1 MDKISCSVTAPK
13 VVCLKRIGGGGYLSS
28 MYFNVECLITFY
40 EKLYFFYSYIYVC
53 LKENNPYEIKLQ
65 SRWFNSIIKKS
76 LFQKC
81 FKNSIE
87 NLKRGG
93 EGVVNGIGR
102 FWKGIVYAE
111 KNYDRK
117 ERQDHSS
124 VIGVQYWL
132 ILLLTGANE
141 LKSTALIIIFPSE
154 NRPLVNGLKSKISSK
169 TTLFLCCILSA
180 CLCSYRRC
188 LFILEQFLSRYNSK
202 KSSHLPY
209 FFVGGRGWGIQT
221 KLQERPQRLNQM

>member
-13 VVCLKRIGGGGYLSS
+13 VVCLKRIGGGLLVI
-28 MYFNVECLITFY
+28 NVLQRRMSYYILW
-40 EKLYFFYSYIYVC
+40 KVIFFYSYIYVC